1 MAFGRIFFFHIP
13 GVDKKGTEW
22 INTPGFELQGYAHS
36 AYHREEI
43 SRPTHLIF
51 YCIRL
56 MEIQLNKLWHQHKN
70 KLAQHIPTQ
79 QFQTWIQPI
88 ELISSTSAGNAQHI
102 TLSVPSEFHRDW
114 IARKYGEEMQ
124 LAIDTIA
131 GEAASYS
138 FVVVESTVL
147 EVAKVTHGDIQST
160 MANANMN
167 SASIKNPVGSA
178 LPKRSETP
186 RRIHRASGQA
196 PPSKSAATPFK
207 VRPESVP
214 GSVPQTLNPRYTFDA
229 FIEADCNRLAR
240 SAGVAVANR
249 PGETS
254 FNPFLI
260 YGKVGLGKT
269 HLAHA
274 IGNQIVGENSRSQ
287 VLYLTSEAFTNSF
300 VHAIKNNTL
309 GEFTHAF
316 RQIDVLIVDDIQ
328 FFGGKEKTQEQFF
341 HLFNDLHQRGKQI
354 ILCADRSP
362 AEIAGIEERLLSRFR
377 WGLSADV
384 QPPDLETRTAI
395 LQKHAL
401 DKGLNLTGE
410 VIDYIAFNVKDNIRL
425 LEGAF
430 NRLLAL
436 QQVTQRPID
445 LIFVQDALQDLIDNR
460 TRKSISASHI
470 RDIVAEFY
478 SLDPDLLIG
487 KSRKRPIVDARQVA
501 MHFCKLMTQ
510 HSLEAIGRRFGGR
523 DHSTVIH
530 ACKAIQARIDTD
542 PRFVEDLE
550 RIDQIL
556 KNRILHN

>member
-1 MAFGRIFFFHIP
+1 M
-13 GVDKKGTEW
+13 D
-22 INTPGFELQGYAHS
+22 TPSEL
-36 AYHREEI
+36 
-43 SRPTHLIF
+43 
-51 YCIRL
+51 
-56 MEIQLNKLWHQHKN
+56 LWHRSKE
-70 KLAQHIPTQ
+70 KLSREVPPQ
-79 QFQTWIQPI
+79 QFQTWIQPLSFVSGSPTTDGI
-88 ELISSTSAGNAQHI
+88 HI
-102 TLSVPSEFHRDW
+102 TLSVPSDFHRNW
-114 IARKYGEEMQ
+114 IEKEYSTAIQRLLSEEAACQVSFSFLIQDASEIEAVGSEVVASDVMASEAIASGNHARPGLPARDLPTRDFAPRVASSTSFGQASDSSRQMDAPAGAPAKGNVSANRTDVLSESESARKNGLQNTNRPGTSSRFDFKPE
-124 LAIDTIA
+124 TIP
-131 GEAASYS
+131 G
-138 FVVVESTVL
+138 
-147 EVAKVTHGDIQST
+147 
-160 MANANMN
+160 
-167 SASIKNPVGSA
+167 A
-178 LPKRSETP
+178 LPR
-186 RRIHRASGQA
+186 
-196 PPSKSAATPFK
+196 
-207 VRPESVP
+207 
-214 GSVPQTLNPRYTFDA
+214 TLNPRYTFDA

-240 SAGVAVANR
+240 SAGVAVSKR

-274 IGNQIVGENSRSQ
+274 IGNQIAIEQPRAQ
-287 VLYLTSEAFTNSF
+287 VLYLTSEAFTNYF
-300 VHAIKNNTL
+300 VYAIQNNTL

-362 AEIAGIEERLLSRFR
+362 AEIAGVEERLLSRFR

-395 LQKHAL
+395 LRKHAL
-401 DKGLNLTGE
+401 ASELELSGE
-410 VIDYIAFNVKDNIRL
+410 VIDYIAYNVKDNIRL

-436 QQVTQRPID
+436 HQVTKKTID
-445 LIFVQDALQDLIDNR
+445 LNFVQDALQDLIDNR
-460 TRKSISASHI
+460 TRKSISAEQI
-470 RDIVAEFY
+470 RDIVAEYFEM
-478 SLDPDLLIG
+478 DPDLLIG

-501 MHFCKLMTQ
+501 MHFCKQMTQ

-550 RIDQIL
+550 RIEQLL
-556 KNRILHN
+556 KNRVLHS

>member
-1 MAFGRIFFFHIP
+1 MGI
-13 GVDKKGTEW
+13 
-22 INTPGFELQGYAHS
+22 
-36 AYHREEI
+36 
-43 SRPTHLIF
+43 
-51 YCIRL
+51 
-56 MEIQLNKLWHQHKN
+56 
-70 KLAQHIPTQ
+70 
-79 QFQTWIQPI
+79 
-88 ELISSTSAGNAQHI
+88 
-102 TLSVPSEFHRDW
+102 PSEFHRDW
-114 IARKYGEEMQ
+114 VNEEYSELIQLQLSKRTSEGISFSFLVQKSQVAELALAQTEDSTVMASAQDDAYSIPAASNAPATSSVRSDIMSEAQSARKSGLIPQTNLDEPS
-124 LAIDTIA
+124 LF
-131 GEAASYS
+131 S
-138 FVVVESTVL
+138 F
-147 EVAKVTHGDIQST
+147 Q
-160 MANANMN
+160 
-167 SASIKNPVGSA
+167 
-178 LPKRSETP
+178 R
-186 RRIHRASGQA
+186 
-196 PPSKSAATPFK
+196 
-207 VRPESVP
+207 ESVP
-214 GSVPQTLNPRYTFDA
+214 GSLPPTLNPRYTFEG

-274 IGNQIVGENSRSQ
+274 IGNQIVALQPRAQ
-287 VLYLTSEAFTNSF
+287 VLYLTSEAFTNYF
-300 VHAIKNNTL
+300 VYAIQNNTL

-395 LQKHAL
+395 LRNHAAGS
-401 DKGLNLTGE
+401 GLNLSSE

-436 QQVTQRPID
+436 QKITRQQID
-445 LIFVQDALQDLIDNR
+445 LNFVQEALQDLIDNR
-460 TRKSISASHI
+460 TRKSISASQI
-470 RDIVAEFY
+470 RDIVAEYFQ
-478 SLDPDLLIG
+478 LDPDLLIG

-501 MHFCKLMTQ
+501 MHFCKRMTQ

-550 RIDQIL
+550 RMDQLL
-556 KNRILHN
+556 KNRVLHS

>member
-1 MAFGRIFFFHIP
+1 MERPLERSWLQQKDELASTIP
-13 GVDKKGTEW
+13 
-22 INTPGFELQGYAHS
+22 A
-36 AYHREEI
+36 
-43 SRPTHLIF
+43 
-51 YCIRL
+51 
-56 MEIQLNKLWHQHKN
+56 
-70 KLAQHIPTQ
+70 Q
-79 QFQTWIQPI
+79 QFQTWLQPVQFV
-88 ELISSTSAGNAQHI
+88 SCTDAGNAVHV

-114 IARKYGEEMQ
+114 VDREYGSFIQTTVEKS
-124 LAIDTIA
+124 A
-131 GEAASYS
+131 GKGASYS
-138 FVVVESTVL
+138 FIIARDQVVEAVHEPTSRSYAASSA
-147 EVAKVTHGDIQST
+147 EQSD
-160 MANANMN
+160 NASKGPRQGASELNRFKPSSVQGESFR
-167 SASIKNPVGSA
+167 SAQPSRKESGPTPPFTIRPETLPGA
-178 LPKRSETP
+178 LPR
-186 RRIHRASGQA
+186 
-196 PPSKSAATPFK
+196 
-207 VRPESVP
+207 
-214 GSVPQTLNPRYTFDA
+214 TLNPKYTFDS

-240 SAGVAVANR
+240 SAGVAVSKR

-274 IGNQIVGENSRSQ
+274 IGNHIVGQHPRVQ
-287 VLYLTSEAFTNSF
+287 VLYLTSEAFTNCF
-300 VHAIKNNTL
+300 VHAIQNNTL
-309 GEFTHAF
+309 VEFTHSF

-395 LQKHAL
+395 LRKHAL
-401 DKGLNLTGE
+401 DNGLDLSGE
-410 VIDYIAFNVKDNIRL
+410 VIDYIAYNVKDNIRL

-430 NRLLAL
+430 NRLLAT
-436 QQVTQRPID
+436 QQITKRPID
-445 LIFVQDALQDLIDNR
+445 LVFVQEALQDLIDNR
-460 TRKSISASHI
+460 TRKSISASQI
-470 RDIVAEFY
+470 RDIVAEY
-478 SLDPDLLIG
+478 YTMSPDLLIG

-542 PRFVEDLE
+542 PRFVEDLG

-556 KNRILHN
+556 KNRVLHS

>member
-1 MAFGRIFFFHIP
+1 MGQATRHAVGASDQSFGSNS
-13 GVDKKGTEW
+13 GVSKETSRVSSSNQTASRANAGSHSTSQTRFGNGSRQEVGPA
-22 INTPGFELQGYAHS
+22 NGPGFK
-36 AYHREEI
+36 I
-43 SRPTHLIF
+43 
-51 YCIRL
+51 
-56 MEIQLNKLWHQHKN
+56 
-70 KLAQHIPTQ
+70 
-79 QFQTWIQPI
+79 
-88 ELISSTSAGNAQHI
+88 
-102 TLSVPSEFHRDW
+102 
-114 IARKYGEEMQ
+114 
-124 LAIDTIA
+124 
-131 GEAASYS
+131 
-138 FVVVESTVL
+138 
-147 EVAKVTHGDIQST
+147 
-160 MANANMN
+160 
-167 SASIKNPVGSA
+167 
-178 LPKRSETP
+178 
-186 RRIHRASGQA
+186 
-196 PPSKSAATPFK
+196 
-207 VRPESVP
+207 RPETVP
-214 GSVPQTLNPRYTFDA
+214 GSLPNTLNPKYTFDT

-240 SAGVAVANR
+240 SAGVAVSNR

-274 IGNQIVGENSRSQ
+274 IGNTIVEQHPRAQ
-287 VLYLTSEAFTNSF
+287 VLYLTSEAFTNCF
-300 VHAIKNNTL
+300 VHAIQNNTL
-309 GEFTHAF
+309 GEFTHSF

-395 LQKHAL
+395 LRKHAL
-401 DKGLNLTGE
+401 SSGLDLSGE
-410 VIDYIAFNVKDNIRL
+410 VIDYIAYNVKDNIRL

-430 NRLLAL
+430 NRLLAT
-436 QQVTQRPID
+436 QQITRKPVD
-445 LIFVQDALQDLIDNR
+445 LAFVQEALQDLIDNR
-460 TRKSISASHI
+460 TRKSISASQI
-470 RDIVAEFY
+470 RDIVAEY
-478 SLDPDLLIG
+478 YAMSPELLIG

-542 PRFVEDLE
+542 PRFVEDLG

-556 KNRILHN
+556 KNRVLHS

>member
-1 MAFGRIFFFHIP
+1 MA
-13 GVDKKGTEW
+13 
-22 INTPGFELQGYAHS
+22 TPSE
-36 AYHREEI
+36 
-43 SRPTHLIF
+43 
-51 YCIRL
+51 
-56 MEIQLNKLWHQHKN
+56 MLWQRSKDT
-70 KLAQHIPTQ
+70 LAQDLPTQ
-79 QFQTWIQPI
+79 QFQTWIHP
-88 ELISSTSAGNAQHI
+88 LDFVSSSHTGRGVHI
-102 TLSVPSEFHRDW
+102 TLSVPSDFHRDW
-114 IARKYGEEMQ
+114 IDREFKDKLQDVLKREIAEPVSFSFLVRDAQEEALEPVAMAATDQARH
-124 LAIDTIA
+124 A
-131 GEAASYS
+131 GSSSTARPS
-138 FVVVESTVL
+138 FQE
-147 EVAKVTHGDIQST
+147 
-160 MANANMN
+160 
-167 SASIKNPVGSA
+167 SASPRNPVSKPDGRTATPTRPGEPFSFRPETVPGA
-178 LPKRSETP
+178 LPR
-186 RRIHRASGQA
+186 
-196 PPSKSAATPFK
+196 
-207 VRPESVP
+207 
-214 GSVPQTLNPRYTFDA
+214 TLNPKYTFDS

-240 SAGVAVANR
+240 SAGVAVAKR

-274 IGNQIVGENSRSQ
+274 IGNEIVRRQPRAQ
-287 VLYLTSEAFTNSF
+287 VLYLTSEAFTNYF
-300 VHAIKNNTL
+300 VYAIQNNTL
-309 GEFTHAF
+309 GEFTRAF

-341 HLFNDLHQRGKQI
+341 HLFNELHQSGKQI

-395 LQKHAL
+395 LQRHAL
-401 DKGLNLTGE
+401 EAGLELSGE
-410 VIDYIAFNVKDNIRL
+410 VIDYIAYNVKDNIRL

-430 NRLLAL
+430 NKLLAL
-436 QQVTQRPID
+436 QSVTQKSID
-445 LIFVQDALQDLIDNR
+445 LVFVQDALQDLIDNR
-460 TRKSISASHI
+460 TRKSISASQI

-478 SLDPDLLIG
+478 AMDTDLLIG

-542 PRFVEDLE
+542 PRFVQELG
-550 RIDQIL
+550 QIEQLL
-556 KNRILHN
+556 KNRVLHS

>member
-1 MAFGRIFFFHIP
+1 MDIP
-13 GVDKKGTEW
+13 S
-22 INTPGFELQGYAHS
+22 EL
-36 AYHREEI
+36 
-43 SRPTHLIF
+43 
-51 YCIRL
+51 
-56 MEIQLNKLWHQHKN
+56 LWHRVKE
-70 KLAQHIPTQ
+70 KLAREVPPQ
-79 QFQTWIQPI
+79 QFQTWIQP
-88 ELISSTSAGNAQHI
+88 LSFVSSSPTTEGVHL
-102 TLSVPSEFHRDW
+102 TLSVPSDFHRDW
-114 IARKYGEEMQ
+114 IEREYFTRIQQLLTDDASVRVSFSFLMKKAAETELASVEASSPESSAAMSAESADIPTGSASTKGQVTVGHSDVLSESQSARKSG
-124 LAIDTIA
+124 LGNNPRSGSSTPF
-131 GEAASYS
+131 S
-138 FVVVESTVL
+138 FKPETVP
-147 EVAKVTHGDIQST
+147 G
-160 MANANMN
+160 
-167 SASIKNPVGSA
+167 A
-178 LPKRSETP
+178 LPR
-186 RRIHRASGQA
+186 
-196 PPSKSAATPFK
+196 
-207 VRPESVP
+207 
-214 GSVPQTLNPRYTFDA
+214 TLNPRYTFDA

-274 IGNQIVGENSRSQ
+274 IGNQIAQEQPRAQ
-287 VLYLTSEAFTNSF
+287 VLYLTSEAFTNYF
-300 VHAIKNNTL
+300 VYAIQNNTL

-316 RQIDVLIVDDIQ
+316 RQIDILIVDDIQ

-395 LQKHAL
+395 LRKHAL
-401 DKGLNLTGE
+401 ASDLELSGE
-410 VIDYIAFNVKDNIRL
+410 VIDYIAYNVKDNIRL

-436 QQVTQRPID
+436 HQVTKKTVD

-460 TRKSISASHI
+460 TRKSISASQI
-470 RDIVAEFY
+470 RDIVAEYFNM
-478 SLDPDLLIG
+478 DPDLLIG

-501 MHFCKLMTQ
+501 MHFCKQMTQ

-550 RIDQIL
+550 RIEQLL
-556 KNRILHN
+556 KNRVLHS

>member
-1 MAFGRIFFFHIP
+1 MDRP
-13 GVDKKGTEW
+13 LERSWLQQK
-22 INTPGFELQGYAHS
+22 NELAKELP
-36 AYHREEI
+36 A
-43 SRPTHLIF
+43 
-51 YCIRL
+51 
-56 MEIQLNKLWHQHKN
+56 
-70 KLAQHIPTQ
+70 Q
-79 QFQTWIQPI
+79 QFQTWLKPVQFV
-88 ELISSTSAGNAQHI
+88 SSTEAGKAPHI

-114 IARKYGEEMQ
+114 VDREFGSLIQASVERS
-124 LAIDTIA
+124 A
-131 GEAASYS
+131 GVGASYS
-138 FVVVESTVL
+138 FIVAAQKRDEAVELVSATANVGQATRHA
-147 EVAKVTHGDIQST
+147 VGASDQSFGSNSGVSKET
-160 MANANMN
+160 SRVSSSNQTASRANAGSHSTSQTRFGNGSMQE
-167 SASIKNPVGSA
+167 VGPA
-178 LPKRSETP
+178 NGP
-186 RRIHRASGQA
+186 G
-196 PPSKSAATPFK
+196 FK
-207 VRPESVP
+207 IRPETVP
-214 GSVPQTLNPRYTFDA
+214 GSLPNTLNPKYTFDT

-240 SAGVAVANR
+240 SAGVAVSNR

-274 IGNQIVGENSRSQ
+274 IGNTIVEQHPRAQ
-287 VLYLTSEAFTNSF
+287 VLYLTSEAFTNCF
-300 VHAIKNNTL
+300 VHAIQNNTL
-309 GEFTHAF
+309 GEFTHSF

-354 ILCADRSP
+354 ILCADRST

-395 LQKHAL
+395 LRKHAL
-401 DKGLNLTGE
+401 SSGLDLSGE
-410 VIDYIAFNVKDNIRL
+410 VIDYIAYNVKDNIRL

-430 NRLLAL
+430 NRLLAT
-436 QQVTQRPID
+436 QQITRKPVD
-445 LIFVQDALQDLIDNR
+445 LAFVQEALQDLIDNR
-460 TRKSISASHI
+460 TRKSISASQI
-470 RDIVAEFY
+470 RDIVAEY
-478 SLDPDLLIG
+478 YAMSPELLIG

-510 HSLEAIGRRFGGR
+510 HSLEAIGRRFGGL

-542 PRFVEDLE
+542 PRFVEDLG

-556 KNRILHN
+556 KNRVLHS

>member
-1 MAFGRIFFFHIP
+1 MERPLERSWLQQKI
-13 GVDKKGTEW
+13 
-22 INTPGFELQGYAHS
+22 ELAS
-36 AYHREEI
+36 
-43 SRPTHLIF
+43 L
-51 YCIRL
+51 
-56 MEIQLNKLWHQHKN
+56 
-70 KLAQHIPTQ
+70 IPTQ
-79 QFQTWIQPI
+79 QFQTWLKPVQFV
-88 ELISSTSAGNAQHI
+88 SCTDVGDAAHV

-114 IARKYGEEMQ
+114 VDREYCSLIQNAVEKS
-124 LAIDTIA
+124 A
-131 GEAASYS
+131 GKGASYS
-138 FVVVESTVL
+138 FIIASEPLVEAVHEQSSRGYTTQ
-147 EVAKVTHGDIQST
+147 AKQST
-160 MANANMN
+160 NGPRSFSSQKN
-167 SASIKNPVGSA
+167 SDSAPSYSAPSQNSKTSSSNQYSGLQKGNGFKNPGSA
-178 LPKRSETP
+178 LPSRKDQGR
-186 RRIHRASGQA
+186 
-196 PPSKSAATPFK
+196 TPFTI
-207 VRPESVP
+207 RPETVP
-214 GSVPQTLNPRYTFDA
+214 GSLPRTLNPKYTFDS
-229 FIEADCNRLAR
+229 FLEADCNRLAR
-240 SAGVAVANR
+240 SAGVAVSNR

-274 IGNQIVGENSRSQ
+274 IGNHIVGQHPRAQ
-287 VLYLTSEAFTNSF
+287 VLYLTSEAFTNCF
-300 VHAIKNNTL
+300 VHAIQNNTL
-309 GEFTHAF
+309 VEFTHSF

-395 LQKHAL
+395 LRKHAL
-401 DKGLNLTGE
+401 DSGLDLTGE
-410 VIDYIAFNVKDNIRL
+410 VIDYIAYNVKDNIRL

-430 NRLLAL
+430 NRLLAT
-436 QQVTQRPID
+436 QQITKRPID
-445 LIFVQDALQDLIDNR
+445 LTFVQEALQDLIDNR
-460 TRKSISASHI
+460 TRKSISASQI
-470 RDIVAEFY
+470 RDIVAEY
-478 SLDPDLLIG
+478 YTMSPDLLIG

-501 MHFCKLMTQ
+501 MHFCKIMTQ

-542 PRFVEDLE
+542 PRFVEDLG

-556 KNRILHN
+556 KNRVIHN

>member
-1 MAFGRIFFFHIP
+1 M
-13 GVDKKGTEW
+13 
-22 INTPGFELQGYAHS
+22 
-36 AYHREEI
+36 
-43 SRPTHLIF
+43 
-51 YCIRL
+51 
-56 MEIQLNKLWHQHKN
+56 LWQRSKDT
-70 KLAQHIPTQ
+70 LAQDLPTQ
-79 QFQTWIQPI
+79 QFQTWIEP
-88 ELISSTSAGNAQHI
+88 LTLVSSSHTGNGLHV

-114 IARKYGEEMQ
+114 IDREFRGLLQEALERE
-124 LAIDTIA
+124 ID
-131 GEAASYS
+131 EQVS
-138 FVVVESTVL
+138 FSFLINET
-147 EVAKVTHGDIQST
+147 EVAELESVA
-160 MANANMN
+160 MASGKEARSS
-167 SASIKNPVGSA
+167 SASLANRPTQRPLSAPSQPAPHRDSSSRSGGTARPGTPFSFRPETVPGA
-178 LPKRSETP
+178 LPR
-186 RRIHRASGQA
+186 
-196 PPSKSAATPFK
+196 
-207 VRPESVP
+207 
-214 GSVPQTLNPRYTFDA
+214 TLNPKYTFET

-240 SAGVAVANR
+240 SAGVAVAKR

-274 IGNQIVGENSRSQ
+274 IGNEIVQNQPRSQ
-287 VLYLTSEAFTNSF
+287 VLYLTSEAFTNYF
-300 VHAIKNNTL
+300 VYAIQNNTL
-309 GEFTHAF
+309 GEFTQAF

-341 HLFNDLHQRGKQI
+341 HLFNELHQGGKQI

-395 LQKHAL
+395 LQRHAL
-401 DKGLNLTGE
+401 EAGLELSGE
-410 VIDYIAFNVKDNIRL
+410 VIDYIAYNVKDNIRL

-430 NRLLAL
+430 NKLLAL
-436 QQVTQRPID
+436 HSVTRQTID
-445 LIFVQDALQDLIDNR
+445 LTFVQDALQDLIDNR
-460 TRKSISASHI
+460 TRKSISASQI

-478 SLDPDLLIG
+478 DMDPDLLIG

-501 MHFCKLMTQ
+501 MHFCKRMTQ

-542 PRFVEDLE
+542 PRFVEELG
-550 RIDQIL
+550 QIEQLL
-556 KNRILHN
+556 KNRVLHS

>member
-1 MAFGRIFFFHIP
+1 MERPLERSWLQQKDELASTIP
-13 GVDKKGTEW
+13 
-22 INTPGFELQGYAHS
+22 A
-36 AYHREEI
+36 
-43 SRPTHLIF
+43 
-51 YCIRL
+51 
-56 MEIQLNKLWHQHKN
+56 
-70 KLAQHIPTQ
+70 Q
-79 QFQTWIQPI
+79 QFQTWLQPVQFV
-88 ELISSTSAGNAQHI
+88 SCTDAGNAVHV

-114 IARKYGEEMQ
+114 VDREYGSFIQTTVEKS
-124 LAIDTIA
+124 A
-131 GEAASYS
+131 GKGASYS
-138 FVVVESTVL
+138 FIIARDQVVEAVHES
-147 EVAKVTHGDIQST
+147 ASRSYK
-160 MANANMN
+160 AN
-167 SASIKNPVGSA
+167 SAELSDNASKGPRQSSAELNRYKPSSAQGDNFRGGQPSRKESGPTPPFTIRAETLPGA
-178 LPKRSETP
+178 LPR
-186 RRIHRASGQA
+186 
-196 PPSKSAATPFK
+196 
-207 VRPESVP
+207 
-214 GSVPQTLNPRYTFDA
+214 TLNPKYTFDS

-240 SAGVAVANR
+240 SAGVAVSNR

-274 IGNQIVGENSRSQ
+274 IGNHIVGQHPRAQ
-287 VLYLTSEAFTNSF
+287 VLYLTSEAFTNCF
-300 VHAIKNNTL
+300 VHAIQNNTL
-309 GEFTHAF
+309 VEFTHSF

-395 LQKHAL
+395 LRKHAL
-401 DKGLNLTGE
+401 DNGLDLSGE
-410 VIDYIAFNVKDNIRL
+410 VIDYIAYNVKDNIRL

-430 NRLLAL
+430 NRLLAT
-436 QQVTQRPID
+436 QQITKRPID
-445 LIFVQDALQDLIDNR
+445 LIFVQEALQDQIDNR
-460 TRKSISASHI
+460 TRKSISASQI
-470 RDIVAEFY
+470 RDIVAEY
-478 SLDPDLLIG
+478 YTMSPDLLIG

-542 PRFVEDLE
+542 PRFVEDLG

-556 KNRILHN
+556 KNRVLHS